1 MGAVD
6 SNQQPK
12 DEASRSDSVGS
23 VTDVDDELPIFGVGH
38 RNDHKSRPVYG
49 NSDDGGRD
57 STRQ

>member
-6 SNQQPK
+6 SDQQPK
-12 DEASRSDSVGS
+12 DEASWSDSVGS
-23 VTDVDDELPIFGVGH
+23 VDDIDDELPIFGVGH

-49 NSDDGGRD
+49 DTNDCGRD